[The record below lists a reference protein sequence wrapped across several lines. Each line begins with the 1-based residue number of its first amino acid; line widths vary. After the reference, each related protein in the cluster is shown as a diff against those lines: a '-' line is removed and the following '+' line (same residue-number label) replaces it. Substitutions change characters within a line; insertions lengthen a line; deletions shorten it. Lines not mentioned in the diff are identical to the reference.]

1 MSARL
6 EPMAAPEPPVV
17 ASPVDAV
24 PRVGDL
30 RFLTRRRGG
39 RRPHWTDIAAY
50 AYLLLGVVLMFG
62 PVLWLVISSFKTQAG
77 LLEFPPNFLPMTQ
90 TEVRVPGFDRPLP
103 LFKVTMEDGT
113 VRELAQ
119 VRRIGIVAT
128 MVDPAAPTEQMR
140 VPIERRVP
148 VRQVAI
154 ATSNYTEPLG
164 SFAFG
169 RYLWNSVFVTVVATV
184 ITLIINSMAAFA
196 LSIYEFPGRKAAMLA
211 VIGTLMIP
219 ITVILVPVYLVVT
232 SLGLVNSLWAVI
244 LPGAATPT
252 GVFLLRQYMLT
263 LPKDLIEAARMDKA
277 SEWQIYW
284 RIVLPLSAPALA
296 VLAIFSVMWRWNDF
310 LWPLAVLTKSESY
323 TLQIGLNAFQ
333 GELQVQWHYLLAMTV
348 VTLLPV
354 AVVFAFLQ
362 RFIAGGI
369 ASTGMK

>member
-6 EPMAAPEPPVV
+6 EPMAALEPPVV

-113 VRELAQ
+113 VRVLAQ

-252 GVFLLRQYMLT
+252 GVFLLRQWT
-263 LPKDLIEAARMDKA
+263 RPPSGR
-277 SEWQIYW
+277 
-284 RIVLPLSAPALA
+284 
-296 VLAIFSVMWRWNDF
+296 
-310 LWPLAVLTKSESY
+310 
-323 TLQIGLNAFQ
+323 
-333 GELQVQWHYLLAMTV
+333 
-348 VTLLPV
+348 
-354 AVVFAFLQ
+354 
-362 RFIAGGI
+362 
-369 ASTGMK
+369 STGASSCLSPRPRSPFSRSSR